1 MCPKSHM
8 LHHHHPTME
17 VFQITRVSIHYTLE
31 ATLMAT
37 LSVEVSQ
44 FMGQINTISVK
55 PPSVHR
61 GRVANHRRY
70 QLYWPNKNKSHVI
83 SIKNI
88 ISPLWTC
95 PKSHS
100 LKKNPL
106 YNVGY
111 INRLRCISL
120 LWTCPKWSN
129 LT

>member
-1 MCPKSHM
+1 M
-8 LHHHHPTME
+8 LN
-17 VFQITRVSIHYTLE
+17 VSSVDVSQITHATPSSPHHGSVSNHTCFNSLYTGGHINGNTLCGSVSIYGPNKLHQCQT
-31 ATLMAT
+31 
-37 LSVEVSQ
+37 
-44 FMGQINTISVK
+44 TIS
-55 PPSVHR
+55 PSR
-61 GRVANHRRY
+61 T
-70 QLYWPNKNKSHVI
+70 WPNKNKSHVI

-129 LT
+129 LS